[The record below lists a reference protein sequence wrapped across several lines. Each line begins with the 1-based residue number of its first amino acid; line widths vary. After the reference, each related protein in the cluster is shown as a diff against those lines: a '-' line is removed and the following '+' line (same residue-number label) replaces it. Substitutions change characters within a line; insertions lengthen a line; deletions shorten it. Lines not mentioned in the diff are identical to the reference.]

1 MCIPP
6 SAVYEKYDTNFVY
19 VLKEREGILG
29 QEYYIDEAIVRVID
43 KNEVWAAIDNGVLAK
58 DSKVIISSTK
68 EFKKGDVV
76 RWEDE

>member
-1 MCIPP
+1 M
-6 SAVYEKYDTNFVY
+6 
-19 VLKEREGILG
+19 
-29 QEYYIDEAIVRVID
+29 RVID